1 MRYLLLTAISVLI
14 FLRYGHIKNGQDLQ
28 IVYSQTE
35 KGNDGVMFSLSR
47 TKEATIL
54 RFSTTSR
61 EVSIGFVHFA
71 PEKKKAIVTVER
83 ENSTSSRP
91 AERTLEYMAVLLP
104 GAQSF
109 P

>member
-14 FLRYGHIKNGQDLQ
+14 FLCYGHIKNRQDLQ
-28 IVYSQTE
+28 VVYSQTE
-35 KGNDGVMFSLSR
+35 KGNGGVVFSLSR
-47 TKEATIL
+47 TKEATTL
-54 RFSTTSR
+54 RFSTTSK
-61 EVSIGFVHFA
+61 EVSIGFVHFT
-71 PEKKKAIVTVER
+71 PEKKKVNVTVER

-91 AERTLEYMAVLLP
+91 AERTLEYMAMLLP